1 MKDFEYNLRFLIE
14 QQMQSLSGLLGAKY
28 HELPTSDRFPSL
40 YRRYELNGVEYD
52 ATLEAC
58 VEPVCK
64 DWGRFSYGITTTDG
78 SDADDSSLPTELQEV
93 CKGFEDKR
101 TNRWYFYK
109 YEVMPSIVQSYLHF
123 VEQIESISNI
133 KIIN

>member
-1 MKDFEYNLRFLIE
+1 MEDKEVNLRFLIE
-14 QQMQSLSGLLGAKY
+14 QQMQNLSGLLGAKY

-58 VEPVCK
+58 VDPSCK
-64 DWGRFSYGITTTDG
+64 EDWGRFSYGITTTDG

-93 CKGFEDKR
+93 GKGFEGSE
-101 TNRWYFYK
+101 NRWYSYK
-109 YEVMPSIVQSYLHF
+109 YEVMPSIIKSYLHF